1 MDIKL
6 QKTGLINW
14 VLLLVFIFQ
23 IILGFSFYY
32 FTIALSEWSLVW
44 TFLTMVNF
52 TLFAL
57 FFVKILNK

>member
-44 TFLTMVNF
+44 TLLTMVNF
-52 TLFAL
+52 TLFAW